1 MEPPMTPTDGL
12 ARPNPRAAAAQAKP
26 AAAVDALHGRP
37 WRLLP
42 ASIAL
47 VLCCAALVLGLAP
60 RAALAAAT
68 EGSGRAATESR
79 APGAFD
85 AIAVAGSIDVR
96 VRPSATPAVRVTA
109 DDNLVGLVETEVE
122 DGAHGRTLRI
132 ALRRGERVRPRTPIR
147 VVVDAVTLRAV
158 ALSGSGDLAL
168 ERFETPALALS
179 ISGAG
184 DAVLRDLHTGAL
196 SVRIAG
202 SGDVRAGGRA
212 DEATL
217 SIAGSGDADLSALS
231 AGTVEVSIA
240 GSGDAD
246 VTAERSLKVRIAGSG
261 DVRYGGGAT
270 EVRSSVVGS
279 GSVRAR

>member
-1 MEPPMTPTDGL
+1 MTPSHGL
-12 ARPNPRAAAAQAKP
+12 ARPTPQAASAPRPMRAGQAA
-26 AAAVDALHGRP
+26 RP

-42 ASIAL
+42 ASVAL
-47 VLCCAALVLGLAP
+47 VLCCAALVLGVAP
-60 RAALAAAT
+60 RDAAAAT
-68 EGSGRAATESR
+68 TDGSGREATESR

-85 AIAVAGSIDVR
+85 AVAVAGSIDVR
-96 VRPSATPAVRVTA
+96 VRQAATPAVQVTA
-109 DDNLVGLVETEVE
+109 DDNIVGLVETTVV
-122 DGAHGRTLRI
+122 DGAGGRTLRI
-132 ALRRGERVRPRTPIR
+132 ALKRGESVRARTPIR
-147 VVVDAVTLRAV
+147 VVVDATTLRAV
-158 ALSGSGDLAL
+158 SLSGSGDLAM
-168 ERFETPALALS
+168 ERFETPAFDLS

-184 DAVLRDLHTGAL
+184 DAALRELVTGAL

-212 DEATL
+212 DSAKV
-217 SIAGSGDADLSALS
+217 SIAGSGDVDLAALS